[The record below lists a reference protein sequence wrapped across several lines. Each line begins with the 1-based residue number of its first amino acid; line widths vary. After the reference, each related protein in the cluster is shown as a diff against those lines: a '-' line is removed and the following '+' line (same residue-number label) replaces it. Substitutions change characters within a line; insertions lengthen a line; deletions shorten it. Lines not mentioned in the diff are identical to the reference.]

1 MRGETVEQILK
12 VVSFSAKHFNQGESL
27 EHSYQHAVSRVAQEY
42 GIAYQTIGDA
52 CRRRLGL
59 DNVGEFK
66 TLLKSSLE
74 GNPIDL
80 RHLILRKTSN
90 TYHSRINEFF
100 AELKPGSA
108 SIATKQPETFVTY
121 TIQLKKSD
129 SDVLKALSQ
138 LLGDQPEDIL
148 VKVTVD
154 AIKERMKK
162 AVNQL

>member
-1 MRGETVEQILK
+1 MRWETVEQIFK
-12 VVSFSAKHFNQGESL
+12 VVSFSAKHFNQGEGL
-27 EHSYQHAVSRVAQEY
+27 EHSYQHAVSRVAKEY

-59 DNVGEFK
+59 NNVGEFK

-74 GNPIDL
+74 GNPNDL
-80 RHLILRKTSN
+80 RHLILCKTSN
-90 TYHSRINEFF
+90 TYHGRINEFF
-100 AELKPGSA
+100 AEIKASSA
-108 SIATKQPETFVTY
+108 SIAVKQPEIFVNY
-121 TIQLKKSD
+121 NIQLKKSD

-138 LLGDQPEDIL
+138 LLGDKPEDIL
-148 VKVTVD
+148 SKVTAE